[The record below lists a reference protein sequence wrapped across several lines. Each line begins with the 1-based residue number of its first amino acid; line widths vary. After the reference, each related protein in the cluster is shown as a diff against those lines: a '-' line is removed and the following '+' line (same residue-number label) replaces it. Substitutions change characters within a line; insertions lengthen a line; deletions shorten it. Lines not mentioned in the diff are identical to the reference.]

1 MNAEEKRE
9 EDQGQ
14 KGNNAD
20 SFWKRYGPNILLG
33 ALIIYVIL
41 LGIGTY
47 AELTHNDRIL
57 NWWIF
62 K

>member
-1 MNAEEKRE
+1 MTEQNGAHAEHQEGSH
-9 EDQGQ
+9 D
-14 KGNNAD
+14 D
-20 SFWKRYGPNILLG
+20 SFWKQNGPNIGLG
-33 ALIIYVIL
+33 ILILYVIL

-47 AELTHNDRIL
+47 AELTHNDTIL